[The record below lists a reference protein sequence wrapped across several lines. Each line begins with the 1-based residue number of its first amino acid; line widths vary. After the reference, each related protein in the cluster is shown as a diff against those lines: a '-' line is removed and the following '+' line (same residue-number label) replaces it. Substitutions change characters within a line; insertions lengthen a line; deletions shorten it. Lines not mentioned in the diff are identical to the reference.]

1 MTDVVDKGLK
11 KAGINVSRPVLAV
24 ICIIFG
30 IILFIVPQLV
40 GYIIGLFLLIQG
52 ILLLVDYMESS
63 RRQPPPRRTY
73 TTTPPPPNEE
83 TPPAPPPTGT

>member
-11 KAGINVSRPVLAV
+11 KFGINVSTPVLAV

-30 IILFIVPQLV
+30 VVLFIVPELV

-52 ILLLVDYMESS
+52 TVLLVDYYSNT
-63 RRQPPPRRTY
+63 RYRNYR
-73 TTTPPPPNEE
+73 
-83 TPPAPPPTGT
+83 

>member
-11 KAGINVSRPVLAV
+11 QVGINVSKPVLAV

-30 IILFIVPQLV
+30 IILFIVPELV

-52 ILLLVDYMESS
+52 IILLVEYYSNRS
-63 RRQPPPRRTY
+63 RRHYSPPPQY
-73 TTTPPPPNEE
+73 SY
-83 TPPAPPPTGT
+83 

>member
-11 KAGINVSRPVLAV
+11 KVGISVSTPVLAV

-30 IILFIVPQLV
+30 VVLFIVPELV

-52 ILLLVDYMESS
+52 IVLLVDYYTSTKHRSYSPQPQYSS
-63 RRQPPPRRTY
+63 
-73 TTTPPPPNEE
+73 
-83 TPPAPPPTGT
+83 

>member
-11 KAGINVSRPVLAV
+11 KVGISVSTPVLAV

-30 IILFIVPQLV
+30 VVLFIVPELV

-52 ILLLVDYMESS
+52 IVLLVDYYTSTKHRSYSS
-63 RRQPPPRRTY
+63 QPQY
-73 TTTPPPPNEE
+73 SS
-83 TPPAPPPTGT
+83 

>member
-1 MTDVVDKGLK
+1 MEDKTNLTDVVDKGLK
-11 KAGINVSRPVLAV
+11 KVGISVSRPVLAV

-52 ILLLVDYMESS
+52 ILLLVDYYDTGRRHSS
-63 RRQPPPRRTY
+63 SSPQS
-73 TTTPPPPNEE
+73 
-83 TPPAPPPTGT
+83 A

>member
-11 KAGINVSRPVLAV
+11 KAGISVSRPVLAV

-52 ILLLVDYMESS
+52 ILLLVDYMESG
-63 RRQPPPRRTY
+63 RREPQRRTY
-73 TTTPPPPNEE
+73 PPAPRSPNEE
-83 TPPAPPPTGT
+83 TPSSPPPTGT

>member
-11 KAGINVSRPVLAV
+11 KFGISVSTPILAV

-30 IILFIVPQLV
+30 IVLFIVPELV

-52 ILLLVDYMESS
+52 IVLLVDY
-63 RRQPPPRRTY
+63 Y
-73 TTTPPPPNEE
+73 TSHHRSYS
-83 TPPAPPPTGT
+83 

>member
-11 KAGINVSRPVLAV
+11 KVGISVSRPVLAV

-30 IILFIVPQLV
+30 IILFIVPELV

-52 ILLLVDYMESS
+52 ILLLVDYFQS
-63 RRQPPPRRTY
+63 RPR
-73 TTTPPPPNEE
+73 
-83 TPPAPPPTGT
+83 